1 MSEHHD
7 VGVSRRQVLAGAAGL
22 TVAGFVGWPSPA
34 AVAAPGDD
42 ETFAAMRA
50 TWNDFVTGG
59 DFDPTD
65 PALAQAVA
73 ALDERVRPYVA
84 GIERSP
90 DRTRVFTDLPMT
102 EQESNGDS
110 RTMKETVLWL
120 QYMAIAYRTPG
131 SQFEGDANV
140 LTDILAGL
148 ELWNRLAYNEDQ
160 HEFDHRWWQWEIG
173 ATRPLATT
181 CSLLHEHIPAEAR
194 ERYLAAIDHFVP
206 DPRYNYPPDSPR
218 RVVSDGANR
227 IDLCQ
232 AVMVRGVA
240 GNNAERVTTARDAL
254 AEAFVYAD
262 HGSGIYRDGS
272 FIQHKWIAYNGGYGL
287 VFLGG
292 NVRLLNLLAG
302 SPWDLVGA
310 EKEFL
315 FDVVDRAYIPMM
327 IDGQIPSMVAGRTIT
342 RWERSE
348 HTGGHGVEG
357 NVLLLSQAAD
367 SATAARW
374 RSIVKGW
381 LQRDTWDDPLEGA
394 DVAKT
399 AAVTQLLADDSVQ
412 PAPEPTGHTM
422 FANMARAI
430 HRGRGW
436 ALAIAMSNNRIGSY
450 ETLNGENRK
459 GWHMGAGAAYL
470 YNYSDGGQ
478 YSDSY
483 WPTVDPYR
491 IVGTTVD
498 TQELPHRP
506 DGSYAHSMRTS
517 FTGGAVL
524 DGAFAAVGMDLEGIV
539 DRRDSV
545 PEVLPPVRAKKS
557 WFCFDDFVVA
567 LGAGITGGSGNRVE
581 TIIENRCLHTDG
593 DNALIIDGTRQ
604 PARQGWNER
613 FANPQWAHLEG
624 VGGYVFLGDGA
635 VDAIR
640 EERTGSW
647 ADVTT
652 NNNPPT
658 DPITRRYLTLWYDH
672 GIDPTEGTYAYLLAP
687 TATAARTAELADD
700 PGNVQILANDPRVQ
714 AVRVPRLGITAA
726 SFFDTGSVDGISIGE
741 PGSPYLPT
749 IIVDDD
755 DPGFEIVSGSW
766 ARSNGFLRYLE
777 NQTFT
782 GPGDGSAV
790 ARFRLDVPTSG
801 RYSVQA
807 WWFAFDNRATNTP
820 FVIRHADGETTVR
833 VNQRVDGS
841 AWNELGTFDFTAGGD
856 HYIEVTNDADDGYVV
871 ADAMRLAPVSA
882 APCSVV
888 MQERAGELE
897 VAVADPTHEAASFTV
912 SVDRAG
918 YRSWTADDTITV
930 HGIRPLIT
938 FSVNTRGAAGA
949 THTVTFHRTPRT
961 RADGT

>member
-1 MSEHHD
+1 MFDQHQPNL
-7 VGVSRRQVLAGAAGL
+7 SRRRVLAGGIATAGL
-22 TVAGFVGWPSPA
+22 TAVSSPLA
-34 AVAAPGDD
+34 FAEPGD
-42 ETFAAMRA
+42 EGAFAAMRA
-50 TWNDFVTGG
+50 NWNDFVTGG

-73 ALDERVRPYVA
+73 ALDERVQPYVA
-84 GIERSP
+84 GVDRSP
-90 DRTRVFTDLPMT
+90 VRTRVFTELPMT
-102 EQESNGDS
+102 EEESNGDS

-131 SQFEGDANV
+131 SQFEGDADV

-148 ELWNRLAYNEDQ
+148 EDWNRLAYNEDQ
-160 HEFDHRWWQWEIG
+160 HEFDSRWWQWEIG

-181 CSLLHEHIPAEAR
+181 CSLLYEHIPAEAR
-194 ERYLAAIDHFVP
+194 DRYLAAIDHFVP

-218 RVVSDGANR
+218 RTVSDGANR

-240 GNNAERVTTARDAL
+240 GNNAERVATARDAL
-254 AEAFVYAD
+254 SEAFVYAD

-287 VFLGG
+287 VFLAG

-302 SPWDLVGA
+302 SPWDLIGA
-310 EKEFL
+310 ERDFL
-315 FDVVDRAYIPMM
+315 FDVVESGYIPMM
-327 IDGQIPSMVAGRTIT
+327 IDGQIPSMVAGRAIT
-342 RWERSE
+342 RWDRSE
-348 HTGGHGVEG
+348 HTRGHGVEG

-367 SATAARW
+367 SATSARW
-374 RSIVKGW
+374 RAIVKGW

-399 AAVTQLLADDSVQ
+399 AVVTQLLADDSVQ

-517 FTGGAVL
+517 HTGGAVL
-524 DGAFAAVGMDLEGIV
+524 NGKFAAVGMDLEGIV
-539 DRRDSV
+539 DRRDSA

-557 WFCFDDFVVA
+557 WFCFDDYVVA
-567 LGAGITGGSGNRVE
+567 LGAGVTGSSGNRVE
-581 TIIENRCLHTDG
+581 TILENRQLGTDG
-593 DNALIIDGTRQ
+593 DNALIIDGTAQ
-604 PARQGWNER
+604 PTTQGWSDQFSNVG
-613 FANPQWAHLEG
+613 WAHLEG
-624 VGGYVFLGDGA
+624 VAGYVFIDGA
-635 VDAIR
+635 GVNALR

-658 DPITRRYLTLWYDH
+658 DPITRRYLTLWFDH
-672 GIDPTEGTYAYLLAP
+672 GVDPADKTYAYLLAP
-687 TATAARTAELADD
+687 GATPARTAELADD
-700 PGNVQILANDPRVQ
+700 PGNVQILANDSRVQ
-714 AVRVPRLGITAA
+714 AVKVPRLGITAA
-726 SFFDTGSVDGISIGE
+726 NFFDTGTVGGISLGE

-755 DPGFEIVSGSW
+755 DPGFEVVSGSW
-766 ARSNGFLRYLE
+766 AHSEGFLRYLG
-777 NQTFT
+777 NQRFT

-790 ARFRLDVPTSG
+790 ARFRFEVPTAG

-807 WWFAFDNRATNTP
+807 WWFAHPNRAGDTP
-820 FVIRHADGETTVR
+820 YVIKHADGDTTVR
-833 VNQRVDGS
+833 VDQRTNGA
-841 AWNELGTFDFTAGGD
+841 AWNELGVFDFEAGGS
-856 HYIEVTNDADDGYVV
+856 YYVEVSNDVAGGYVI
-871 ADAMRLAPVSA
+871 ADAVRLAPVGA
-882 APCSVV
+882 APCSVI
-888 MQERAGELE
+888 MQMRAGELE
-897 VAVADPTHEAASFTV
+897 VAVADPTHEAV
-912 SVDRAG
+912 SVTVNLDRAG

-930 HGIRPLIT
+930 HQLQPKIS

-949 THTVTFHRTPRT
+949 SHTVTFRNTQ
-961 RADGT
+961 